1 MEKKDFD
8 TKFDEL
14 ILEALKT
21 RDKPAVRL
29 NNELKAEI
37 YERERFRR
45 QGTAGRS
52 ISLWYLPMIL
62 NLIIFLMLGAVLIL
76 LINILYLAVLG
87 ALVCA
92 YMGLAGVV
100 ITLAGIKRTDLR
112 ENISIFVNKKE
123 GQGYENA

>member
-62 NLIIFLMLGAVLIL
+62 IL
-76 LINILYLAVLG
+76 LYFS
-87 ALVCA
+87 CW
-92 YMGLAGVV
+92 
-100 ITLAGIKRTDLR
+100 
-112 ENISIFVNKKE
+112 
-123 GQGYENA
+123 GQSLSF

>member
-76 LINILYLAVLG
+76 LINNVYLAVLG
-87 ALVCA
+87 ALGCA

-112 ENISIFVNKKE
+112 ENISIFINKKE